1 MILRS
6 ALFTVAF
13 AVVAF
18 LSFFGAH
25 ETRLTWFDAK
35 AAIAAAAKYD
45 ATIVRDRYGVP
56 HISGRRDADVAFG
69 LAYAHAEDNFPTVQR
84 ALLAARGRLANVD
97 GIAAAEND
105 YMVQLLGIWD
115 AIGSR
120 YETDLSD
127 QTRALLDGYAA
138 GFNFYAAQHRSAV
151 LPGVA
156 PIKGQ
161 DIVALFMLRLPFF
174 YGLDEQLHALLAGG
188 DAKISRPTASA
199 SRALAIAVAPSRSA
213 DGATRLLVNP
223 QGPFSGAMSWYE
235 AHVTSQEGWNLSG
248 GLIPGSAILLGGAGP
263 DMGWGF
269 SANHPNLVDVYTLES
284 NPNDRYFYRFDGDWR
299 RLDAREARIVVKL
312 WGPIRFTFR
321 REVLTSLQGPA
332 IRNSRGLYAIHYAG
346 QDDLKGVEAF
356 YQLNKAHD
364 YDSFT
369 AALAGASIPSLN
381 FVYADRSGR
390 IASIYNGAFPER
402 DPAHDWSQ
410 PVAGNISTTLWKTY
424 FPFTDVPKVVAPG
437 SGFVVAANG
446 SPFQSTADPFN
457 PKEEA
462 FPPSMGIETRLSNR
476 ARRALSLLG
485 ADRSI
490 TADKFKTYKFDGC
503 YAADSDLAML
513 VKDLGE
519 RNYAGEPL
527 MEEAGQILRRYNL
540 CTDKR
545 NRGAPLALLT
555 GHAVLDAVE
564 RGLPR
569 PDPVGVLRGFASR
582 FLERFGRL
590 DPTWGEVLRL
600 RKGNLD
606 LPLNGGPDALRD
618 IEFTPRL
625 GNDGRVAAIGGDAL
639 TVVSTWSRNGVWQVE
654 SVVPYGSSAADGTR
668 HATDQAPLFADGKL
682 KAVPLSFDALMAEAT
697 QIERPGKPQP
707 PRAPSARPAFGIGA
721 AAAVPAP

>member
-6 ALFTVAF
+6 VLFLVGFALVAF
-13 AVVAF
+13 F
-18 LSFFGAH
+18 SFFGAH

-45 ATIVRDRYGVP
+45 STIVRDRYGVP

-69 LAYAHAEDNFPTVQR
+69 LAYAHAEDNFPAIQR
-84 ALLAARGRLANVD
+84 AMLAARGRLANVE
-97 GIAAAEND
+97 GISAAESD
-105 YMVQLLGIWD
+105 YMVQLLGIWN

-120 YETDLSD
+120 YEIDLSED
-127 QTRALLDGYAA
+127 TRALLDGYAA
-138 GFNFYAAQHRSAV
+138 GFNLYAAQHRSAV

-174 YGLDEQLHALLAGG
+174 YGLDEQLHALLEGG
-188 DAKISRPTASA
+188 NAKISPTATSA
-199 SRALAIAVAPSRSA
+199 SRALAIAVAPSRAA
-213 DGATRLLVNP
+213 DGATRLLLNP
-223 QGPFSGAMSWYE
+223 QGPFSGALSWYE
-235 AHVTSQEGWNLSG
+235 ARVTSQEGWNLTG
-248 GLIPGSAILLGGAGP
+248 GLIPGSAMLLAGVGP
-263 DMGWGF
+263 DIGWGF
-269 SANHPNLVDVYTLES
+269 SANHPNLLDIYNLEA
-284 NPNDRYFYRFDGDWR
+284 NPNDRYFYRFDDDWR
-299 RLDAREARIVVKL
+299 RLEVSEARVVVRL

-332 IRNSRGLYAIHYAG
+332 IRNSRGLFAIHYAG
-346 QDDLKGVEAF
+346 QDDLRGVEAF
-356 YQLNKAHD
+356 YRLNKAHD

-369 AALAGASIPSLN
+369 AALAGGSIPSLN
-381 FVYADRSGR
+381 FVYADRAGR

-402 DPAHDWSQ
+402 DPAHDWTQ
-410 PVAGNISTTLWKTY
+410 AVAGNVSATLWKTY

-437 SGFVVAANG
+437 SGFVVSANG

-490 TADKFKTYKFDGC
+490 SSDDFRTYKFDGC
-503 YAADSDLAML
+503 YAADSDVAML
-513 VKDLGE
+513 VKDLSE
-519 RNYAGEPL
+519 RNYAGDPL
-527 MEEAGQILRRYNL
+527 LEEAGQILRRYNL

-555 GHAVLDAVE
+555 SIAVLNATE

-582 FLERFGRL
+582 LLERFGRL
-590 DPTWGEVLRL
+590 DPVWGDVMRL
-600 RKGNLD
+600 RRGTLD
-606 LPLNGGPDALRD
+606 LPLSGGPDALRD
-618 IEFTPRL
+618 IEFTARL
-625 GNDGRVAAIGGDAL
+625 GNDGTVAAIGGDAL
-639 TVVSTWSRNGVWQVE
+639 TVLSTWNRNGQWQVE
-654 SVVPYGSSAADGTR
+654 SVVPYGSSAVDGAR
-668 HATDQAPLFADGKL
+668 HSGDQAPLFSDGKL
-682 KAVPLSFDALMAEAT
+682 KSVPLSPEALMAETT
-697 QIERPGKPQP
+697 QIERPGKPP
-707 PRAPSARPAFGIGA
+707 APRTPGAAPALGIGSA
-721 AAAVPAP
+721 AAAP